1 MMIQLFVSLNLVF
14 KSLKNKFVDHYIF
27 GKIYLFFFPDLLFQ
41 EMLFDFDK
49 IYIYQGRPNIYVFKH
64 LIDGNK
70 FKFKN

>member
-1 MMIQLFVSLNLVF
+1 MMIQLLVSLILVF

-49 IYIYQGRPNIYVFKH
+49 IYIY
-64 LIDGNK
+64 
-70 FKFKN
+70 